1 MPFCV
6 PAGFGQVCVD
16 FVFFESCM
24 MCLKS
29 ACLQCLVRAEGA
41 VFNDFAGDFESN
53 VYMFKGSLGVKSP
66 TIWTDE
72 KQGRE
77 E

>member
-6 PAGFGQVCVD
+6 PAGFCQVFVD
-16 FVFFESCM
+16 FVIFECCM

-41 VFNDFAGDFESN
+41 VINHYAEDFEMYICS
-53 VYMFKGSLGVKSP
+53 KEG
-66 TIWTDE
+66 
-72 KQGRE
+72 
-77 E
+77 